1 MPALPSPPLPLPQ
14 GTASIALGNVSV
26 TATGNPYLTGVAA
39 ITFGNLDISATGLIP
54 VTSAVALGALYISAS
69 GSVTKKEPDP
79 SLQAISGIATWTK
92 LHGSNW
98 PGAGVMRVGH

>member
-1 MPALPSPPLPLPQ
+1 MATNWLVSTQ
-14 GTASIALGNVSV
+14 NGNDTYGGTSIARRSNG
-26 TATGNPYLTGVAA
+26 TD
-39 ITFGNLDISATGLIP
+39 DISATGLIP

>member
-1 MPALPSPPLPLPQ
+1 MAVGASTTVVNALLASITN
-14 GTASIALGNVSV
+14 GTAFTTYTNPYVQLH
-26 TATGNPYLTGVAA
+26 TGNPG
-39 ITFGNLDISATGLIP
+39 ATGLIP